1 MPSSLAGSQ
10 PLHDQVRE
18 TIAGQIRSG
27 VIPPGARL
35 QSERDLADQ
44 MGVSRVTVRR
54 ALDAL
59 AEDGLVRAARGSGR
73 FVSDDAL
80 AEPPNA
86 LLSFTEL
93 GAERGLEASSRV
105 IRATV
110 RSASFDEAERFG
122 MAPGADVFQ
131 LYRLRMLDGVA
142 VALDATRVPLSYAPE
157 LPTIDFSTASLY
169 AVLDNA
175 GTTLARADYTTEAVA
190 ADAEQAR
197 QLGVKPGSPLLLAR
211 TTSYDGSDR
220 LVELGETTYRSDRY
234 RFRATLVRKPQPGGG
249 TIPS

>member
-1 MPSSLAGSQ
+1 MQSSLAGSQ

-18 TIAGQIRSG
+18 TIAEQIRSG

-73 FVSDDAL
+73 FVSEAAL

-93 GAERGLEASSRV
+93 GAERGLEAASQV
-105 IRATV
+105 LGAIV

-122 MAPGADVFQ
+122 LAPGTDIFQ
-131 LYRLRMLDGVA
+131 LHRLRMLNGVA

-169 AVLDNA
+169 AVLDAA
-175 GTTLARADYTTEAVA
+175 GTALVRADYTTEAVA
-190 ADAEQAR
+190 ADPEQAR
-197 QLGVKPGSPLLLAR
+197 RLGVTPGSPLLLAR
-211 TTSYDGSDR
+211 TTSFDASDR
-220 LVELGETTYRSDRY
+220 VVELGETVYRSDRY
-234 RFRATLVRKPQPGGG
+234 RFRATLVRKPHQGGG
-249 TIPS
+249 TIAS